1 MAGAVPPTY
10 AVSTVSGSVRST
22 LAALLVLASTSA
34 LVLMACRREPAPL
47 EPPPPARDTLAPELQ
62 VVFPTDAYG
71 AYDRDSNGLAD
82 IEVAW
87 RDSGGAVV
95 PATFRITCV
104 DCLPGTAQDTNLAKG
119 WRVIRQDTAGAV
131 LEETVPLLMRSG
143 SHLLRLTVADTAGNL
158 SREQLIYLN
167 LPPGAYH
174 RSIDL
179 AYHPEWQQVRAAYL
193 VLTPDGRK
201 GFVPFIDGHLAVFD
215 AEGATPTHYA
225 GPVTNSCFAAQISLD
240 TTTDL
245 AYIGGG
251 GCETPGYDVVDTHAE
266 RELSWYPVGMGM
278 ASVEVAAGR
287 IYTGE
292 SCTTGRI
299 IVLNK
304 ATNQEIGSIET
315 NTRSYDAVCPNA
327 VTFALSS
334 DGRSGWAGMV
344 RGGIVK
350 FDPATFAFLG
360 RTDVWPPTGDSVWGD
375 VRRIVLLD
383 DRWLYA
389 SLIEWGLD
397 EYDVV
402 SGSRTAH
409 NGSLI
414 HDLALSPDR
423 KLLFATT
430 NDPSG
435 LSNIGAPL
443 LFEVPGLRLRY
454 AFPARTGAI
463 QDGAVFHP
471 DGKRVYVIT
480 EFHVEVYL
488 VRPM

>member
-1 MAGAVPPTY
+1 M
-10 AVSTVSGSVRST
+10 STVGGRRAGWVRA
-22 LAALLVLASTSA
+22 LAVLVVASAAVTA
-34 LVLMACRREPAPL
+34 ACRREPVAID
-47 EPPPPARDTLAPELQ
+47 PPRPPRDTLAPQLQ
-62 VVFPTDAYG
+62 VTFPTDAYG

-82 IEVAW
+82 LEVAW
-87 RDSGGAVV
+87 HDSGGAVN
-95 PATFRITCV
+95 PASFRITCL
-104 DCLPGTAQDTNLAKG
+104 DCLPAAAQDTNLATG
-119 WRVIRQDTAGAV
+119 WRPVRRDSSGAV

-143 SHLLRLTVADTAGNL
+143 SHLLKLTVADTAGNVSPEKL
-158 SREQLIYLN
+158 VYLN

-179 AYHPEWQQVRAAYL
+179 AYHPEWQQVRAAHL

-215 AEGATPTHYA
+215 PEGVAPTHWV
-225 GPVTNSCFAAQISLD
+225 GPVANSCFAAQIALD
-240 TTTDL
+240 STTGL

-251 GCETPGYDVVDTHAE
+251 GCETAGYSVVDTRAE
-266 RELSWYPVGMGM
+266 RELNWYLVGMGL
-278 ASVEVAAGR
+278 ASVELAGDR

-299 IVLNK
+299 IVLDK
-304 ATNQEIGSIET
+304 TTNQEIGRVET
-315 NTRSYDAVCPNA
+315 NSRPYGASCPNA
-327 VTFALSS
+327 TTFALSR
-334 DGRSGWAGMV
+334 DGRTGWAGMV
-344 RGGIVK
+344 GGGIVT
-350 FDPATFAFLG
+350 FDATTYTRTG
-360 RTDVWPPTGDSVWGD
+360 RTDVWPPPGDSLWGN
-375 VRRIVLLD
+375 VRDLILLD

-397 EYDVV
+397 EYDIVA
-402 SGSRTAH
+402 GSRTAH

-414 HDLALSPDR
+414 HDLALSPDH

-430 NDPSG
+430 NEFSG
-435 LSNIGAPL
+435 LANVGAPL

-454 AFPARTGAI
+454 AFPPRPGAI

-488 VRPM
+488 VRPL